1 MTDRIEKSIELR
13 APVERVWRALT
24 DHAEFG
30 QWFGVKL
37 DGPFEA
43 GEVSRGTITT
53 PGYEHIVWQARVV
66 KIEKPRSFA
75 FTWHPYAVDASV
87 DYSQET
93 PTLVEFTLAP
103 VSPTETRLTVVESG
117 FDALP
122 IHRRAETLRM
132 NEGGWAQQVK
142 NIKTHVER

>member
-43 GEVSRGTITT
+43 GEVSRGAITT

-75 FTWHPYAVDASV
+75 FT
-87 DYSQET
+87 
-93 PTLVEFTLAP
+93 
-103 VSPTETRLTVVESG
+103 
-117 FDALP
+117 
-122 IHRRAETLRM
+122 
-132 NEGGWAQQVK
+132 
-142 NIKTHVER
+142 

>member
-13 APVERVWRALT
+13 APVERIWKALT

-30 QWFGVKL
+30 QWFGVNL
-37 DGPFEA
+37 EGPFEL
-43 GEVSRGTITT
+43 GEVSRGPITY
-53 PGYEHIVWQARVV
+53 PGYEHVIWQAKIV
-66 KIEKPRSFA
+66 KMERPRSFA
-75 FTWHPYAVDASV
+75 FTWHPYAIDPAI

-103 VSPTETRLTVVESG
+103 ISPNETRLTVVESG

-122 IHRRAETLRM
+122 SHRRDEAMRM
-132 NEGGWAQQVK
+132 NEGGWTQQVK
-142 NIKTHVER
+142 NIKAHVER